1 MMYQIRQMWL
11 ALRGNFT
18 AALATL
24 TTMTLTL
31 ALLGAVSLL
40 TLNLERTLSGLEKEV
55 EVSAFLLESANDAT
69 LLKTVQALPQVASA
83 RIVTKGKALEQLG
96 QDLPGIL
103 EPGSLEEN
111 PLPDSLRLT
120 LKNPRDVQV
129 VAAQLKALVGVES
142 VEYGEGYVDQ
152 ALSTLE
158 SVRFLGYGLVLLLL
172 LNSLF
177 NILSTVRVGMFARRV
192 EIEVMRLLGA
202 RRGFI
207 RAPYVLEGI
216 VLGLLSSLITAAL
229 LYPAYFALTGQLR
242 TLLPSLPLLEDRRVV
257 LELLVGLVGLGVLV
271 GGLGSWFAANRYLRE
286 LE

>member
-1 MMYQIRQMWL
+1 MTYQLRQMWL

-40 TLNLERTLSGLEKEV
+40 TLNLERTLSSLEKEV
-55 EVSAFLLESANDAT
+55 EVSALLLESADDAA
-69 LLKTVQALPQVASA
+69 LLKTAQALPEVASA
-83 RIVTKGKALEQLG
+83 RIVTKAEALEELSKQL
-96 QDLPGIL
+96 PSIR
-103 EPGSLEEN
+103 ESGSLEGN
-111 PLPDSLRLT
+111 PLPDAIRLT
-120 LKNPRDVQV
+120 LKNPQDARE
-129 VAAQLKALVGVES
+129 VATKLKALSGVES
-142 VEYGEGYVDQ
+142 VEYGAGYVDQ
-152 ALSTLE
+152 ALRTFN
-158 SVRFLGYGLVLLLL
+158 SVRLLGYSLVALLL

-177 NILSTVRVGMFARRV
+177 NILSTVRVGMFARRN

-202 RRGFI
+202 RRSFI

-216 VLGLLSSLITAAL
+216 LLGLLASLLTAAL

-242 TLLPSLPLLEDRRVV
+242 SLLPSLPLLQDRSVV
-257 LELLVGLVGLGVLV
+257 LELLALLIGLGVLV
-271 GGLGSWFAANRYLRE
+271 GALGSLFASNRYLRE

>member
-1 MMYQIRQMWL
+1 MTYQLRQMWL

-55 EVSAFLLESANDAT
+55 EVSALLLESADDAA
-69 LLKTVQALPQVASA
+69 LLKTAQALPEVASA
-83 RIVTKGKALEQLG
+83 HIVTKAQALEQLG
-96 QDLPGIL
+96 KDLPGIL
-103 EPGSLEEN
+103 EPGSLEGN

-120 LKNPRDVQV
+120 LKNPRDARE
-129 VAAQLKALVGVES
+129 VATKLKALSGVES
-142 VEYGEGYVDQ
+142 VEYGAGYVDQ
-152 ALSTLE
+152 ALRTFN
-158 SVRFLGYGLVLLLL
+158 SVRLLGYSLVALLL

-177 NILSTVRVGMFARRV
+177 NILSTVRVGMFARRN

-202 RRGFI
+202 RRSFI

-216 VLGLLSSLITAAL
+216 LLGLLASLTTAAL
-229 LYPAYFALTGQLR
+229 LYPAYFGLTEQLR
-242 TLLPSLPLLEDRRVV
+242 SLLPSLPLLQDRKVV
-257 LELLVGLVGLGVLV
+257 LELLAVLVGLGVGV
-271 GGLGSWFAANRYLRE
+271 GALGSLFASNRYLRE

>member
-83 RIVTKGKALEQLG
+83 RIVTKGEALEQLG

-111 PLPDSLRLT
+111 PLPDSLRLI

-229 LYPAYFALTGQLR
+229 LYPAYFALTSQLR

>member
-83 RIVTKGKALEQLG
+83 RIVTKGEALEQLG

-111 PLPDSLRLT
+111 PLPDSLRLI